1 MWRSIRSMLA
11 CRRSL
16 SVVASLSMMATAPI
30 AGAAVFDFY
39 EGENV
44 DFDFSTRRGLR
55 LRIEEPD
62 LSFRIGGRLHLDGG
76 FADADRTSVS
86 SPDGEIRRG
95 RLYLRG
101 RVGSAFHFMVDRELA
116 PNRTGWR
123 NLWGEVRPLPRLR
136 LRAGNFVAPF
146 GLEDI
151 TASNHSTFAER
162 AVSASLAPTFQS
174 GLLVRT
180 HGRLGSRKTRNRWT
194 LNLAA
199 TTSPLGEASDDRH
212 RTDHVSLVSRITF
225 APIAKRGRVVH
236 FGAAVEHRWV
246 DGGSRFRIAT
256 RNESVLL
263 PTLLNTS
270 RLSDV
275 DTVTNVGVESVVVLG
290 PFSFQ
295 AEYMQAFLDRSN
307 GRGNPSFPGGYAQ
320 IAWVVTGESRR
331 YSRSSG
337 LLLGLDPRSRWGA
350 VELGARF
357 SGINLNDETVRGGE
371 ALGLTLGANWYLQRN
386 VRLMFNYVYADV
398 DPRSGRPS
406 EDVHAAQARF
416 LIFF

>member
-1 MWRSIRSMLA
+1 MSLRLLA
-11 CRRSL
+11 VL
-16 SVVASLSMMATAPI
+16 AIVAEAPV
-30 AGAAVFDFY
+30 GRAAVFDFY

-62 LSFRIGGRLHLDGG
+62 LSFRVGGRLHLDGG
-76 FADADRTSVS
+76 FADADRTSVT

-95 RLYLRG
+95 RIYFRG
-101 RVGSAFHFMVDRELA
+101 RLGPAFRFMIDRELA
-116 PNRTGWR
+116 PNRRGWR

-151 TASNHSTFAER
+151 AASNHSTFAER
-162 AVSASLAPTFQS
+162 AVSAPIAPTFQS

-212 RTDHVSLVSRITF
+212 RTDHFSLVSRLTF

-246 DGGSRFRIAT
+246 EGDSRYRIAS

-270 RLSDV
+270 RLRDV
-275 DTVTNVGVESVVVLG
+275 DTVTSVGLESIVVLG
-290 PFSFQ
+290 AFSFQ
-295 AEYMQAFLDRSN
+295 AEYMQAFLDRSS

-320 IAWVVTGESRR
+320 VAWVVTGESRR

-337 LLLGLDPRSRWGA
+337 LLLGLKPRSRWGA
-350 VELGARF
+350 VELGMRVSA
-357 SGINLNDETVRGGE
+357 INLNDETVRGGE
-371 ALGLTLGANWYLQRN
+371 AVDWTLGVNWYLRRN

-406 EDVHAAQARF
+406 EDLHAAQARF

>member
-1 MWRSIRSMLA
+1 MWRFNRLTLA

-16 SVVASLSMMATAPI
+16 SLVAFLSLLATAPV
-30 AGAAVFDFY
+30 GRAAVVDFY

-55 LRIEEPD
+55 LRIKEPD
-62 LSFRIGGRLHLDGG
+62 LSFRVGGRLHLDGG
-76 FADADRTSVS
+76 FADADRTSVT

-95 RLYLRG
+95 RIYFRG
-101 RVGSAFHFMVDRELA
+101 RLGPAFRFMIDRELA
-116 PNRTGWR
+116 PNRRGWR

-151 TASNHSTFAER
+151 AASNHSTFAER
-162 AVSASLAPTFQS
+162 AVSASIAPTFQS

-212 RTDHVSLVSRITF
+212 RTDHFSLVSRLSF
-225 APIAKRGRVVH
+225 APIAKRERVVH

-246 DGGSRFRIAT
+246 EGDSRYRISS

-270 RLSDV
+270 RLRDV
-275 DTVTNVGVESVVVLG
+275 DTVTSVGLESIVVLG
-290 PFSFQ
+290 AFSFQ
-295 AEYMQAFLDRSN
+295 AEYMQAFLERSS

-320 IAWVVTGESRR
+320 VAWVVTGESRR

-337 LLLGLDPRSRWGA
+337 LLLGLKPRSRWGA
-350 VELGARF
+350 LELGMRV

-371 ALGLTLGANWYLQRN
+371 AVDLTLGANWYLRRN

-406 EDVHAAQARF
+406 EDLHAAQARF